1 MRVKMPPNEKYLD
14 GNVEVEPLSEASP
27 WQSDTETCLRAYLI
41 VQDDTNEIK
50 LFVK

>member
-1 MRVKMPPNEKYLD
+1 MPPNEVYLH
-14 GNVEVEPLSEASP
+14 GNVEVELLSEVSP

-41 VQDDTNEIK
+41 VQDDKNEIK